1 MKKAMFIC
9 SLLVALTFALCPV
22 TVQGQPD
29 RGGSSYGMGP
39 GMMGPGYGGYGMGP
53 GMMGPG
59 YRGYGM
65 GPEMMWGGDL
75 VEIPPKLPTPKNA
88 EWVQKLREILT
99 MEKQTLAQY
108 RSDQEKFNAYMP
120 YMMVIPQEE
129 NHIDWI
135 GQLFAAYGLTSDG
148 ESSPVEQP
156 KTLADAYEHSVK
168 MEADLLP
175 RYEWLVKNA
184 EDRDTAQ
191 ALNLILLQSRWHL
204 VLFEHALRM
213 GHGYGYSRGPGGR
226 TGRGYGY
233 GMGPGMMGGYGP
245 GYGMGPGM
253 MQGYGSGYGRGPG
266 YGRQRP
272 SGGKSVDQKE
282 AKAMMND
289 YLKSSRNPNLK
300 LGKIKD
306 VGKAFEAEILTTKN
320 DLVDKILIDKST
332 GYMRS
337 AY

>member
-1 MKKAMFIC
+1 MKKILFVG
-9 SLLVALTFALCPV
+9 SLLFALTFALCPV

-29 RGGSSYGMGP
+29 RSGPGYYGMGP
-39 GMMGPGYGGYGMGP
+39 GMMGPG
-53 GMMGPG
+53 MMGG
-59 YRGYGM
+59 
-65 GPEMMWGGDL
+65 WDL

-108 RSDQEKFNAYMP
+108 VSDQEKFNAYMP
-120 YMMVIPQEE
+120 YMLVIPQEE

-148 ESSPVEQP
+148 EPSPVVP
-156 KTLADAYEHSVK
+156 SKTLTDAYELSVK

-184 EDRDTAQ
+184 EDRDTAH
-191 ALNLILLQSRWHL
+191 ALNSILLQSRWHL
-204 VLFEHALRM
+204 VMFEHALRM
-213 GHGYGYSRGPGGR
+213 GGYGFSRGLR
-226 TGRGYGY
+226 HRGRGYGY

-253 MQGYGSGYGRGPG
+253 MGGYGYGYGMGPGMMGGYGPG
-266 YGRQRP
+266 YGMSPGMMGGYGPGYGTQHP
-272 SGGKSVDQKE
+272 LHGKSIDQKE
-282 AKAMMND
+282 AKAMMED

-306 VGKAFEAEILTTKN
+306 VGKAFEAEIRTTKN